1 MNEDFGLDSGTFLG
15 ELERLGF
22 EVADQSHSNYNFTS
36 LTLASMFNMV
46 QVQSIDG
53 LDARQ
58 PPATQSRALARAIN
72 HGSVFEQSARR
83 WL

>member
-1 MNEDFGLDSGTFLG
+1 MVEDFGLDRTFLG
-15 ELERLGF
+15 GLERLGLQ
-22 EVADQSHSNYNFTS
+22 VADRAHSNYNFTS

-58 PPATQSRALARAIN
+58 PQATQSRALARAIN
-72 HGSVFEQSARR
+72 HASVFERAARP